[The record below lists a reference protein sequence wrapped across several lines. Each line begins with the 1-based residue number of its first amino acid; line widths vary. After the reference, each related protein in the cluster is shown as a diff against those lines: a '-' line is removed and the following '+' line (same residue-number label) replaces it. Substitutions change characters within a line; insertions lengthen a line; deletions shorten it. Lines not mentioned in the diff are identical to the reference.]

1 LGRFGLDALNNP
13 REWIQARLLMTKRN
27 LRSLSFAAAAFVIAA
42 VALLSACGEKQQN
55 PAAAGGPGAA
65 AQRPAAPVIVA
76 AAAQRDIPVEITA
89 IGNVEAY
96 QTVQVRSMVSGQ
108 IEGVH
113 FKEGQDVSKGQLL
126 FTLDK
131 RPFQAVLD
139 QAIGQLK
146 RDQATAQNYQ
156 MQATRYTSLEQQG
169 VISREVADQQ
179 RTQAQSTL
187 AAVAADQATVDAAR
201 VQLQYTDIKAP
212 ISGRA
217 GAILINLGNLVKAND
232 TPFLVQI
239 NQITPIYVTFSVP
252 ENQLDQIRSLAAHH
266 LKVLAFP
273 KGTRTGGAESTLTF
287 IDNGVDPTTGTV
299 KLKATSTNQDRRLWP
314 GEYVDVVMDLSTIH
328 NAVVVPTKAIQ
339 TGQQGQYVY
348 VVTPQ
353 NTAESRVVV
362 TSGAY
367 QDLTIVSKGVAPGD
381 KVVVEGQMRV
391 APNSKVAVQST
402 VPTGTT
408 PAGAAPNAP
417 NPSQRTGGPA
427 TGDAR

>member
-1 LGRFGLDALNNP
+1 
-13 REWIQARLLMTKRN
+13 MKTRN
-27 LRSLSFAAAAFVIAA
+27 LRPFNLVAGALVAAAML
-42 VALLSACGEKQQN
+42 ALAACGEKQQA
-55 PAAAGGPGAA
+55 PAGSGAA

-76 AAAQRDIPVEITA
+76 TAAQRDIPVETTA

-131 RPFQAVLD
+131 RPFQAALE

-146 RDQATAQNYQ
+146 RDQATAQNNQ
-156 MQATRYTSLEQQG
+156 MQASRYTSLEQQG

-179 RTQAQSTL
+179 RTQAQSTS
-187 AAVAADQATVDAAR
+187 AAAAADQATVDAAK
-201 VQLQYTDIKAP
+201 VQLQYTDIRAP

-252 ENQLDQIRSLAAHH
+252 ENQLEQIRSLLAHH
-266 LKVLAFP
+266 LKVKAYP
-273 KGTRTGGAESTLTF
+273 KGTRSGGAEGTLTF

-299 KLKATSTNQDRRLWP
+299 KLKATFDNRDRRLWP
-314 GEYVDVVMDLSTIH
+314 GEYVDVVMGLSTIR

-339 TGQQGQYVY
+339 AGQQGQYVY

-362 TSGAY
+362 AGGVY
-367 QDLTIVSKGVAPGD
+367 QDLTVVTKGVAAGD
-381 KVVVEGQMRV
+381 RVIVEGQMRV

-402 VPTGTT
+402 VPTG
-408 PAGAAPNAP
+408 AAPGT
-417 NPSQRTGGPA
+417 SQVAGGPA

>member
-1 LGRFGLDALNNP
+1 
-13 REWIQARLLMTKRN
+13 MTKRTISLPN
-27 LRSLSFAAAAFVIAA
+27 LIALAGIAA
-42 VALLSACGEKQQN
+42 LLVMSGCGEKQQT
-55 PAAAGGPGAA
+55 PASGGAGAA

-76 AAAQRDIPVEITA
+76 NAAQRDIPVEITA

-131 RPFQAVLD
+131 RPFQAVLE
-139 QAIGQLK
+139 QTSSALK
-146 RDQATAQNYQ
+146 RDQATAQNNQ

-179 RTQAQSTL
+179 RTQAQSTS
-187 AAVAADQATVDAAR
+187 AAVAADQAAVDAAK

-252 ENQLDQIRSLAAHH
+252 ENQLEQIRAKVSQR
-266 LKVLAFP
+266 LKVMAFP
-273 KGTRTGGAESTLTF
+273 KGTRSSGAAGELTF

-299 KLKATSTNQDRRLWP
+299 KLKATFTNTDRKLWP
-314 GEYVDVVMDLSTIH
+314 GEYVDVVMDLSTVR

-339 TGQQGQYVY
+339 SGQQGQYVY

-353 NTAESRVVV
+353 NTAESRIV
-362 TSGAY
+362 TTGGTY
-367 QDLTIVSKGVAPGD
+367 EDLTIVSKGIAPGD
-381 KVVVEGQMRV
+381 KVIVEGQIRV

-402 VPTGTT
+402 VPTGGAPTASAAQA
-408 PAGAAPNAP
+408 AGPTA
-417 NPSQRTGGPA
+417 
-427 TGDAR
+427 GDAR

>member
-1 LGRFGLDALNNP
+1 
-13 REWIQARLLMTKRN
+13 MTKRTF
-27 LRSLSFAAAAFVIAA
+27 SLPFIAFAGITG
-42 VALLSACGEKQQN
+42 LLVFSGCGEKQQT
-55 PAAAGGPGAA
+55 PAGGAPGAA

-76 AAAQRDIPVEITA
+76 NAAQRDIPVEISA

-131 RPFQAVLD
+131 RPFQAVVE
-139 QAIGQLK
+139 QTSSALK
-146 RDQATAQNYQ
+146 RDQATALNNQ

-179 RTQAQSTL
+179 RTQAQSTS
-187 AAVAADQATVDAAR
+187 AAVAADQASVDAAK

-212 ISGRA
+212 IAGRA

-252 ENQLDQIRSLAAHH
+252 ENQLEQIRAKVSQR
-266 LKVLAFP
+266 LKVTAFS
-273 KGTRTGGAESTLTF
+273 KGTRTGGAAGELTF

-299 KLKATSTNQDRRLWP
+299 KLKATFTNTDRKLWP
-314 GEYVDVVMDLSTIH
+314 GEYVDVVMDLSTVH

-339 TGQQGQYVY
+339 SGQQGQYVY
-348 VVTPQ
+348 VVTQQ
-353 NTAESRVVV
+353 NTAESRIVT
-362 TSGAY
+362 TSGTY
-367 QDLTIVSKGVAPGD
+367 EDLTIVSKGVAPGD
-381 KVVVEGQMRV
+381 KVIVEGQMRV

-402 VPTGTT
+402 VPTGGAPTASAAQATAGPTT
-408 PAGAAPNAP
+408 GNA
-417 NPSQRTGGPA
+417 R
-427 TGDAR
+427 

>member
-1 LGRFGLDALNNP
+1 
-13 REWIQARLLMTKRN
+13 MTKRY
-27 LRSLSFAAAAFVIAA
+27 LRPLYFVAVILFAAAFFG
-42 VALLSACGEKQQN
+42 CGSKQQT
-55 PAAAGGPGAA
+55 PAAAGGAAGAA

-76 AAAQRDIPVEITA
+76 AALQRDIPVEITA

-96 QTVQVRSMVSGQ
+96 QMVQVRSMVSGQ

-131 RPFQAVLD
+131 RPFQAALE
-139 QAIGQLK
+139 QANGQLQ
-146 RDQATAQNYQ
+146 RDQATAQNNQ

-179 RTQAQSTL
+179 RTQAQSTS
-187 AAVAADQATVDAAR
+187 AATVADQAAVNAAK

-217 GAILINLGNLVKAND
+217 GAILINLGNLVKGND

-252 ENQLDQIRSLAAHH
+252 ENQLEQIRAVVARH

-273 KGTRTGGAESTLTF
+273 KGARSGGAEGTLTF

-299 KLKATSTNQDRRLWP
+299 KLKATFANTNRRLWP

-353 NTAESRVVV
+353 NTAESRVVS
-362 TSGAY
+362 TGGAY

-381 KVVVEGQMRV
+381 KVIVEGMMRV

-402 VPTGTT
+402 VPTGT
-408 PAGAAPNAP
+408 APSSSGGT
-417 NPSQRTGGPA
+417 SQVAGGPA

>member
-1 LGRFGLDALNNP
+1 
-13 REWIQARLLMTKRN
+13 
-27 LRSLSFAAAAFVIAA
+27 
-42 VALLSACGEKQQN
+42 
-55 PAAAGGPGAA
+55 
-65 AQRPAAPVIVA
+65 
-76 AAAQRDIPVEITA
+76 
-89 IGNVEAY
+89 
-96 QTVQVRSMVSGQ
+96 MVSGQ

-113 FKEGQDVSKGQLL
+113 FKEGQDVTKGQLL

-131 RPFQAVLD
+131 RPFQAVLE

-146 RDQATAQNYQ
+146 RDQATAQNNQ

-179 RTQAQSTL
+179 RTQAQSTS
-187 AAVAADQATVDAAR
+187 AAATADEATVQAAR
-201 VQLQYTDIKAP
+201 VQLQYTDIRAP

-252 ENQLDQIRSLAAHH
+252 ENQLDQIRSLVSSR
-266 LKVLAFP
+266 LKVMAYP
-273 KGTRTGGAESTLTF
+273 KGTRSGGAEATLTF

-299 KLKATSTNQDRRLWP
+299 KLKATSANQNRRLWP
-314 GEYVDVVMDLSTIH
+314 GEYVDVVMDLSTIR

-339 TGQQGQYVY
+339 SGQQGQYVY

-353 NTAESRVVV
+353 NTAESRVVA
-362 TSGAY
+362 TGGTY

-381 KVVVEGQMRV
+381 RVVVEGQMRV

-402 VPTGTT
+402 VPTGAVPT
-408 PAGAAPNAP
+408 GAVPNA
-417 NPSQRTGGPA
+417 SQGSGGPA
-427 TGDAR
+427 AGDAR